1 MRFRT
6 LLIINAVIALGYAIG
21 VLVLPETIL
30 SIHGIT
36 QGSAEVLMARFFG
49 VTLLAIGLLTWLAR
63 DVTAADTLRAIAI
76 ALLISDIVGA
86 TVSAQ
91 GTLSGVMSAV
101 GWSAFAL
108 YVLLGLGYAY
118 ILFVKRTEVA
128 PDFAGD

>member
-1 MRFRT
+1 M
-6 LLIINAVIALGYAIG
+6 LIINAVIALGYAIG
-21 VLVLPETIL
+21 LLALPETIL
-30 SIHGIT
+30 SIYGIS

-49 VTLLAIGLLTWLAR
+49 VALSAIGLLTWLAR
-63 DVTAADTLRAIAI
+63 DVTAADALRAIAT
-76 ALLISDIVGA
+76 ALLISDVVGA

-91 GTLSGVMSAV
+91 GTLSGVMSVV

-118 ILFVKRTEVA
+118 LLFMKRTEVA

>member
-21 VLVLPETIL
+21 LLVLPETIL